1 MSTLQSGKDNLCC
14 ILFLPMKNWFVAFA
28 LVKTEGLDDT
38 RAAASYRRP
47 RPWYG
52 WAPNPIS

>member
-1 MSTLQSGKDNLCC
+1 MSTRHKDNLCC

-38 RAAASYRRP
+38 PAAASCRRP

-52 WAPNPIS
+52 WALNPIS